1 MIGKRL
7 RAAGALLLALSGV
20 LAGCASQN
28 ESSRRQR
35 SEESSGLVIFTDEPT
50 TKKSKKDK
58 QDNSEEGTETTTK
71 KSKKNKQE
79 YSQEETEPTTKKS
92 KKNKQESSQEGT
104 EPTTKKNKKNKKSK
118 QEYSQEE
125 TEAPTEEYP
134 GWDSYDSENY
144 VEYHFRNQKLLDQH
158 FTKHGG
164 EFAEDFGYQN
174 AEEYEKGAS
183 DVINNP
189 DALYKLE
196 AEDGDG
202 VYYIE
207 ETNEFVVLSTDG
219 YIRTYFRPDSG
230 KKYFDK
236 Q

>member
-1 MIGKRL
+1 MNGKRL
-7 RAAGALLLALSGV
+7 RAAAGAVLVALSGV
-20 LAGCASQN
+20 LAGCASRE
-28 ESSRRQR
+28 ESSRRQS
-35 SEESSGLVIFTDEPT
+35 SEESHSLVIFTEAEPT
-50 TKKSKKDK
+50 TKKSKKSES
-58 QDNSEEGTETTTK
+58 SEEETEAATK
-71 KSKKNKQE
+71 KSKKEK
-79 YSQEETEPTTKKS
+79 STEEVTEPTTKKS
-92 KKNKQESSQEGT
+92 KKNKQKT
-104 EPTTKKNKKNKKSK
+104 
-118 QEYSQEE
+118 

-144 VEYHFRNQKLLDQH
+144 VEYHFRSQKLLDQH
-158 FTKHGG
+158 FDKHGA
-164 EFAEDFGYQN
+164 EFAEDFGYKD

-189 DALYKLE
+189 EALHKTE

-219 YIRTYFRPDSG
+219 YIRTYFRPNSG
-230 KKYFDK
+230 KKYYDK